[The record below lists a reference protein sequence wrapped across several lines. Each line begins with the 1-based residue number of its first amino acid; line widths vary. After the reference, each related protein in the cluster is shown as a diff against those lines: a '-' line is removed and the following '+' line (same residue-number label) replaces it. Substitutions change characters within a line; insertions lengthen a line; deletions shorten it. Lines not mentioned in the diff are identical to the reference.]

1 MDIANLVPEI
11 AKAIGISPTT
21 LLLLVM
27 IITTAAK
34 ATARRIPDTATG
46 WLGFVRRV
54 CKVIGVQVNSQI
66 APGITMNDI
75 AKASL
80 AVPRIAEN
88 VVTKKDDEELQEQLR
103 KALDSDALK
112 RSV

>member
-34 ATARRIPDTATG
+34 AAARRIPDTATG
-46 WLGFVRRV
+46 WLGVVRRV
-54 CKVIGVQVNSQI
+54 CKVVGVQVNSQI

-103 KALDSDALK
+103 KALATPALN
-112 RSV
+112 REV